1 MTLLQFLT
9 LLQSTVILIGTIFCY
24 LAPTESYAKEKKFL
38 LPYCIF
44 NVLAMFVLLPDE
56 FISLPANLIFAVMY
70 FFACIEIILL
80 PNYIASIIGEKKGYL
95 IQIIICSTSYIFS
108 NLLANNP
115 TTVFFLICNIYIT
128 YYVCKY
134 FVWLFKGDERFDL
147 KKTNHYWIIMGIS
160 ICYTGSIP
168 YFIAEMFIL
177 RFGKFELYEN
187 IVQIIFSTYI
197 LLNISMYLFFVKSF
211 LCKKTSP
218 KYLSGQLLD
227 HS

>member
-1 MTLLQFLT
+1 
-9 LLQSTVILIGTIFCY
+9 
-24 LAPTESYAKEKKFL
+24 LAPATNFVKEKKFI

-56 FISLPANLIFAVMY
+56 FISLPASLIFLVMY
-70 FFACIEIILL
+70 LFACVEIIFL

-95 IQIIICSTSYIFS
+95 MQIIICSTAFILS
-108 NLLANNP
+108 NILVKNP

-134 FVWLFKGDERFDL
+134 FIWLFKGDERFDL

-168 YFIAEMFIL
+168 YFIAELFIL
-177 RFGKFELYEN
+177 RFGKFELYN
-187 IVQIIFSTYI
+187 SLVQIIFSTYI
-197 LLNISMYLFFVKSF
+197 VLNISMYLFFVKSF
-211 LCKKTSP
+211 LCKKISQ
-218 KYLSGQLLD
+218 KYLSGQFLD